1 MQMDKD
7 KKLQEIFEN
16 DPLGLLNIKP
26 STSPAR
32 NEDERLV
39 ASFQEINDFYE
50 KNKRAPEQGGGLQE
64 HQLYSRLKSLRENP
78 TKVEI
83 LNVHDK
89 YGLLK
94 YEKKQINSLDDILN
108 DDVLGLLGDD
118 SEGLFDLKHVTL
130 SDKERAEA
138 DFVARRKP
146 CKDFSKYEQLFKDV
160 QKDISTGQRK
170 LIQFKE
176 DNLVEVMYFFYF
188 LFFAF

>member
-1 MQMDKD
+1 MDKD

-89 YGLLK
+89 YGLLR
-94 YEKKQINSLDDILN
+94 YEK
-108 DDVLGLLGDD
+108 
-118 SEGLFDLKHVTL
+118 
-130 SDKERAEA
+130 
-138 DFVARRKP
+138 
-146 CKDFSKYEQLFKDV
+146 
-160 QKDISTGQRK
+160 RK
-170 LIQFKE
+170 LTPWMIF
-176 DNLVEVMYFFYF
+176 
-188 LFFAF
+188 